1 MVQEPTKNLERRL
14 PEVNSPPQVPSI
26 TWNSTWDERTTQLA
40 YEHAREMQRTSE
52 AWIDAL
58 DTKVVAVFGVSSG
71 VIGLVTSL
79 AGLPPGTWG
88 RGLWVGGLAAWV
100 VSALYCWK
108 AFKPNDFRLDPDARV
123 LLDEKWLSLKPPQFL
138 LDRLNNVGASV
149 GHNQAALKEK
159 AEALRLALGWAVAE
173 VGLLVGA
180 LLLK

>member
-1 MVQEPTKNLERRL
+1 
-14 PEVNSPPQVPSI
+14 
-26 TWNSTWDERTTQLA
+26 
-40 YEHAREMQRTSE
+40 
-52 AWIDAL
+52 
-58 DTKVVAVFGVSSG
+58 
-71 VIGLVTSL
+71 
-79 AGLPPGTWG
+79 
-88 RGLWVGGLAAWV
+88 V